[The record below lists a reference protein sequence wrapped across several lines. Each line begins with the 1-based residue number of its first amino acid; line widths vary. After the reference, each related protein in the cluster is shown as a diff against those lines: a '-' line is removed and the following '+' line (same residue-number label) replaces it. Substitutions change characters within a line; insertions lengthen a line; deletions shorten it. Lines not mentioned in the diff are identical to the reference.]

1 MGSLLVLIHMCND
14 VLPTACEDLPP
25 SIRVPAQPLPHN
37 FLMYQLSTHPFVD
50 PGNSKQ
56 RTRKTNQCLFD
67 WTSNKVHQKSV
78 FPDSINCNGEIGRHG
93 TPPSQK
99 KIATICGFF
108 PVRETWT
115 WFCFTLDFFALLMAV
130 DLRGP
135 FCQQSE
141 WQLSQPKNRLEPST
155 KHFIYPDRFYAL
167 LVCPRLLCLR
177 RWVCLP
183 VVSGFVP
190 NLVLQVVG
198 MPFPP
203 GLLPACFR
211 LCRACCFPAGPG
223 CFHGMLRPPL

>member
-1 MGSLLVLIHMCND
+1 MTGHHCASLKICVLKIKRAPPERFHERFGLLQHFRKIAVGMGSLLVLIHMCND

-99 KIATICGFF
+99 KIATIFGFF

-141 WQLSQPKNRLEPST
+141 
-155 KHFIYPDRFYAL
+155 
-167 LVCPRLLCLR
+167 
-177 RWVCLP
+177 
-183 VVSGFVP
+183 
-190 NLVLQVVG
+190 
-198 MPFPP
+198 
-203 GLLPACFR
+203 
-211 LCRACCFPAGPG
+211 
-223 CFHGMLRPPL
+223 